1 VIGTL
6 PLTLP
11 PVVDTLGKRIDGV
24 AVGGP
29 SSPSFELSL
38 EYAKAFPDLKR
49 FIGSNFSTAFTDG
62 VEAVLRALEAVDAEL
77 ADDQRRFQAALAK
90 VELGTSRE
98 DHVTLDE
105 RRQAVGATWLG
116 RLQSKGPFQVKPLKT
131 VQNVEQTFKGYFDP
145 SAPPAS
151 TNAIPCKRGNPP
163 PWARS

>member
-11 PVVDTLGKRIDGV
+11 PVAQTLGARLDGV

-29 SSPSFELSL
+29 ASPSWELSAK
-38 EYAKAFPDLKR
+38 YATAFPDLER
-49 FIGSNFSTAFTDG
+49 FIGSNFSTTFTDG
-62 VEAVLRALEAVDAEL
+62 VEAVLRALEAVNADL
-77 ADDQRRFQAALAK
+77 ADHQRRFQKALAK
-90 VELGTSRE
+90 VELGTSGV
-98 DHVTLDE
+98 DHVRLDE
-105 RRQAVGATWLG
+105 RRQAVGGTLLT
-116 RLQSKGPFQVKPLKT
+116 RLAHKDAFPMKFFRT
-131 VQNVEQTFKGYFDP
+131 IENVEQTFNGYFDP